1 MVPGIIAGEG
11 YIEERS
17 EERKGRKP
25 VSRVDDCFGQLGSVP
40 ARVLRKP
47 YRTYLRL
54 VPFRRQG
61 GQATTHQPSSPILH
75 PPRAAPEQRDLAQ
88 ERPSMR
94 ALDAPGSPSPNSS
107 MTTGELQEYWRKEK
121 RCWRRVKLLFEVASA
136 RIEERK
142 VSKFVMYQIVV
153 IQTGSFDSNKAVLE
167 RRYSDFEMLQK
178 NLLKTFRE
186 EIEDIAFPKKHLVG
200 NFTEEMI
207 SERKLAFKEYLTL
220 LYAIRCVRR
229 SREFIDFLTRPELRE
244 AFGCL
249 RGGQYGRALDI
260 LVRVVPLQEKLTA
273 HCPVMMVPA
282 LCAMLVCHRDLE
294 RPAEAFAAGERAL
307 QCLQAREGH
316 RYYAPLLDA
325 MICLA
330 YALGK
335 DFVSLQEKL
344 QESQLRQPSPWGF
357 TLKELT
363 VREYLY

>member
-1 MVPGIIAGEG
+1 MASPKHPGGPGWMGHGAQCMAGTKQETSATGPDLPRPGPEG
-11 YIEERS
+11 HLE
-17 EERKGRKP
+17 
-25 VSRVDDCFGQLGSVP
+25 
-40 ARVLRKP
+40 AR
-47 YRTYLRL
+47 
-54 VPFRRQG
+54 
-61 GQATTHQPSSPILH
+61 SSP
-75 PPRAAPEQRDLAQ
+75 
-88 ERPSMR
+88 
-94 ALDAPGSPSPNSS
+94 GSNSS
-107 MTTGELQEYWRKEK
+107 MTTRELQEYWRGEK
-121 RCWRRVKLLFEVASA
+121 GCWRRVKLLFEISSA

-167 RRYSDFEMLQK
+167 RRYSDFETLQK
-178 NLLKTFRE
+178 NLQKTFRE
-186 EIEDIAFPKKHLVG
+186 EIEDVVFPRKHLTG

-207 SERKLAFKEYLTL
+207 SERKLAFKEYLSL

-249 RGGQYGRALDI
+249 RAGQYTKALDI
-260 LVRVVPLQEKLTA
+260 LVRVAPLLEKLTA
-273 HCPVMMVPA
+273 HCPVMLVPA

-325 MICLA
+325 MIRLA

-335 DFVSLQEKL
+335 DFASLQQRLE
-344 QESQLRQPSPWGF
+344 ESQLRKPTLRGF